1 VSTARQQGRPQEE
14 TSDWRLKRRFPPGE
28 LIPCLLTFIPSHKKE
43 NKKKNPEE
51 KLQTFDDDNV
61 KSQLFLRS
69 FFQYG
74 HVLLSC
80 PLHPS
85 ISPHISFF
93 LAVSQEQCLSMTS

>member
-1 VSTARQQGRPQEE
+1 MS
-14 TSDWRLKRRFPPGE
+14 SN
-28 LIPCLLTFIPSHKKE
+28 IHFITQAKKY
-43 NKKKNPEE
+43 EE
-51 KLQTFDDDNV
+51 KLQTFVVDNF

-85 ISPHISFF
+85 TSTHISFS
-93 LAVSQEQCLSMTS
+93 LAVSQEHCLSETS